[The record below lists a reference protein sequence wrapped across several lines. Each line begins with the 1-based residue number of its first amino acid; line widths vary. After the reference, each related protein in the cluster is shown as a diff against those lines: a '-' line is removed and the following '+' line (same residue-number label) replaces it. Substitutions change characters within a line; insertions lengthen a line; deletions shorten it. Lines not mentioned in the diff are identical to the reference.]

1 MRATAE
7 REKTRR
13 AKEALF
19 FFCAR
24 DAGVEDPTQR
34 RFARAFD
41 EKRADG
47 WGGCADVWL
56 RKRTCHEG
64 QPTQLKHQELVRGP
78 AGCSKKSFKSRTKIP
93 HYCCAATLPMPAAY
107 FASPHGQSRTKK
119 RLQCRVRLPSASPRN
134 HLIK

>member
-7 REKTRR
+7 RAKTRR

-19 FFCAR
+19 FFLRSRRWCRRSYTTTIRTCLRREAR
-24 DAGVEDPTQR
+24 R
-34 RFARAFD
+34 RMGR
-41 EKRADG
+41 G
-47 WGGCADVWL
+47 ADVWL

-78 AGCSKKSFKSRTKIP
+78 AGCSKKSCKSRTKIP